1 MSENNTLEITVDGKV
16 YKVVQIIKSI
26 NFFPYDNQNFAYI
39 SEKNGKMGV
48 FSQEQELMLAEFE
61 YDNITYAG
69 NGVYIVIKNNKMGL
83 IHPAYTDYDFCY
95 NLQMEIPGE
104 YDFIHT
110 LGSYGK
116 NFILQKNK
124 LDGIA
129 VCAYL
134 SEPRYLTDEYDSYR
148 YFREG
153 FIELRRPNERIL
165 IDTYTGNVI
174 TDDPKGRVFNLY
186 PTATGTVIQEFL
198 ENDKYRLTFICEYF
212 GNPIFQAKTKTID
225 YEGGLYV
232 TYEEVECGYPLGELF
247 RIERPDGKT
256 ETFNN
261 KGFKIELKT

>member
-1 MSENNTLEITVDGKV
+1 MNVNNNLEITVDSV
-16 YKVVQIIKSI
+16 SYRVVQIIKSI
-26 NFFPYDNQNFAYI
+26 DFFPYDNQNFAYI

-134 SEPRYLTDEYDSYR
+134 SEPRYLTEEYDSYR

-153 FIELRRPNERIL
+153 FIELRHPNERIV
-165 IDTYTGNVI
+165 IDTYTGNII
-174 TDDPKGRVFNLY
+174 TDDPKGRVFNMY
-186 PTATGTVIQEFL
+186 QTAAGTVIQEFF
-198 ENDKYRLTFICEYF
+198 EEDKYRLTFICEYF
-212 GNPIFQAKTKTID
+212 GNTIFQDCTKIID
-225 YEGGLYV
+225 FEGELSV
-232 TYEEVECGYPLGELF
+232 TYEEDECGYPIAKQF
-247 RIERPDGKT
+247 KIIYPDGSINS
-256 ETFNN
+256 FNN
-261 KGFKIELKT
+261 KGFEMK

>member
-1 MSENNTLEITVDGKV
+1 MEDNNLEITVDGKV

-26 NFFPYDNQNFAYI
+26 DFFPYDNQNFAYI

-48 FSQEQELMLAEFE
+48 FSQTQEEMLIYFE

-69 NGVYIVIKNNKMGL
+69 NGIYIVIRNSKMGL

-116 NFILQKNK
+116 NFILQNNK

-134 SEPRYLTDEYDSYR
+134 SEPRILTDEYDHYR
-148 YFREG
+148 YFSEG
-153 FIELRRPNERIL
+153 FIELWRPNERIV
-165 IDTYTGNVI
+165 IDTYTGNII
-174 TDDPKGRVFNLY
+174 TDDPKGRVFNVY
-186 PTATGTVIQEFL
+186 STAAGTVIQEFL
-198 ENDKYRLTFICEYF
+198 EEDKYRLTFICEYF
-212 GNPIFQAKTKTID
+212 GNTIFQDCTKIID
-225 YEGGLYV
+225 FEGELSV
-232 TYEEVECGYPLGELF
+232 TYEEDECGYPLGELF

>member
-1 MSENNTLEITVDGKV
+1 MKNNTLEITVDGKV

-26 NFFPYDNQNFAYI
+26 DFFPYDNQNFAYI

-134 SEPRYLTDEYDSYR
+134 SEPRYLTEEYDSYR

-212 GNPIFQAKTKTID
+212 GNPIFQARTKTID
-225 YEGGLYV
+225 YEGELYV
-232 TYEEVECGYPLGELF
+232 TYEEDECGYPIAKKF
-247 RIERPDGKT
+247 KIIYTDGSIKF
-256 ETFNN
+256 FNN
-261 KGFKIELKT
+261 KGLKIK